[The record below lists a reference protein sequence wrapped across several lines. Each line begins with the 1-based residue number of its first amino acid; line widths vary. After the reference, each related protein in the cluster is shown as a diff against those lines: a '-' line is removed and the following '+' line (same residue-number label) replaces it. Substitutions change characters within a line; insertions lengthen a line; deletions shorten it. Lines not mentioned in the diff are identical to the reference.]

1 MRKLVGMRAGEGRSG
16 IDACLDFVAGGRR
29 YAVPVELKSTTVGS
43 VSTAR
48 DVGPEHIEKWRSRV
62 WLIGFYDSGGATLE
76 RMLALGPDEMEP
88 WISRIESY
96 IAPDFLIGERAAMK
110 LGINDLHVICGEKSI
125 YALEDAKALYKRQ
138 WSEGD
143 YRSGMD
149 LPDGYSPRR
158 MLRVLR
164 LRARYLS
171 DRGSTLN
178 KSPHPDAVLVDVRRQ
193 DGGSLGGWQ
202 QRAEAA
208 DRATSQ
214 RDHDGERE
222 AQDCRLDRRPR
233 GVACPVTSAPR
244 TDPPAAP
251 LSRRRAV
258 RRP

>member
-178 KSPHPDAVLVDVRRQ
+178 NPHIPMRFLSTFADKMVEVSAVGSNELKRQIGRRVREITMASAKLRTVA
-193 DGGSLGGWQ
+193 WT
-202 QRAEAA
+202 AA
-208 DRATSQ
+208 
-214 RDHDGERE
+214 RE
-222 AQDCRLDRRPR
+222 
-233 GVACPVTSAPR
+233 G
-244 TDPPAAP
+244 
-251 LSRRRAV
+251 
-258 RRP
+258 

>member
-16 IDACLDFVAGGRR
+16 IDAYLDFVAGGRR
-29 YAVPVELKSTTVGS
+29 YAAPIELKSTTVGS

-62 WLIGFYDSGGATLE
+62 WLIGFYDSGGTTLE

-110 LGINDLHVICGEKSI
+110 LGIDDLHVICGEKSI

-143 YRSGMD
+143 YRSEMD
-149 LPDGYSPRR
+149 LPNGYSPRR

-178 KSPHPDAVLVDVRRQ
+178 NPHIPMRFLSTFADKMVEVETVVGSNELKRQLGRRVREITMA
-193 DGGSLGGWQ
+193 SEKLMTVAW
-202 QRAEAA
+202 AA
-208 DRATSQ
+208 A
-214 RDHDGERE
+214 RE
-222 AQDCRLDRRPR
+222 
-233 GVACPVTSAPR
+233 G
-244 TDPPAAP
+244 
-251 LSRRRAV
+251 
-258 RRP
+258 